1 MTRATFRC
9 GISLLCWMGIVGAS
23 APISAQVFGTV
34 RVRLQDAQELALP
47 GATVVLNAEASTWT
61 QTTITDTQGD
71 GVFTAVPIG
80 HYRVSGS
87 LAGFEDQQTD
97 VEVTSNAIVAVRMKL
112 RIAGLQESI
121 EVSASSD
128 VINAESSR
136 TETLTHRVDIERQP
150 DADRSGSLAM
160 ITNNVPGTYV
170 MHDHLHARGGHGVT
184 FEIDG
189 VPVPNSNLAAVGS
202 QFDPKDVDYL
212 ESERGGLAAN
222 FGDRAYGVFNV
233 VPRSGFEADKFG
245 DLTARYGNY
254 NQASLYSSFGN
265 HTNDQRFAWFASG
278 SSNRT
283 DRGLERVD
291 IPVIHDKAS
300 NVSAFTSILFN
311 PSTTNQFRF
320 VGSGRQD
327 RYQVPNTLGQ
337 EALGIRDD
345 VKATDA
351 FLNTT
356 WLHTTA
362 SELLITVSPYYHFN
376 RGQYIGG
383 PRDPLVTTDNRG
395 SHYVG
400 GYVNVSQTRGRH
412 TYHYGTDTFAEHDD
426 SLFGLRTNIGNRLS
440 LTHEEVLWASVASVF
455 AEETFRVGPT
465 FTLNGGVRAE
475 RFSGTLTEH
484 AVSPRVGMAWQVGH
498 GAVLRASYGHFYQ
511 HPQTSTVSGPLLQ
524 FALQQGF
531 GYLPV
536 PGERDQMVELGLGI
550 PVKGWTLDFDG
561 FYNKTRNLV
570 DHEVLGNSNLLF
582 PLTID
587 NGRVRAFESTLKSPL
602 LAGSVRL
609 HYALSVQSA
618 QGRGKTTGG
627 LTDFIPPPKNAY
639 FYLDHDQRV
648 TFTPGVELTLP
659 ESTWASASVT
669 YGSGFLRGNGPAH
682 MPRHTTLDIAAGK
695 DLGQNVELR
704 FSALNVTDALF
715 LTGFENSFAGT
726 HYANPREITGQVKVK
741 FHY

>member
-1 MTRATFRC
+1 MSRTTLRTRVSFL
-9 GISLLCWMGIVGAS
+9 SWIVIVAAS
-23 APISAQVFGTV
+23 APASAQVFGTV
-34 RVRLQDAQELALP
+34 RVNLQDAQELALP

-61 QTTITDTQGD
+61 QTAFTDTQGD
-71 GVFTAVPIG
+71 SVFTAVPIG
-80 HYRVSGS
+80 HYRVVAS
-87 LAGFEDQQTD
+87 LAGFEDQQAD
-97 VEVTSNAIVAVRMKL
+97 IEVTSNAIVPVRLKL
-112 RIAGLQESI
+112 KIAGLQESV
-121 EVSASSD
+121 EVSAT
-128 VINAESSR
+128 VNAINPESSR
-136 TETLTHRVDIERQP
+136 TETLTHRLDIERQP
-150 DADRSGSLAM
+150 DADRTGSLAM

-202 QFDPKDVDYL
+202 QFDPKDVDYM

-233 VPRSGFEADKFG
+233 VPRSGFEADRFG
-245 DLTARYGNY
+245 DVTARYGNY
-254 NQASLYSSFGN
+254 NQAGLYSSFGN
-265 HTNDQRFAWFASG
+265 HTNDQKFAWFASG

-291 IPVIHDKAS
+291 LPVIHDRAS
-300 NVSAFTSILFN
+300 SVSAFTSILFN
-311 PSTTNQFRF
+311 PSTTDQFRF

-337 EALGIRDD
+337 QALGIRDD
-345 VKATDA
+345 ERATDA

-356 WLHTTA
+356 WVHTTGGG
-362 SELLITVSPYYHFN
+362 LLVTVSPYYHFN
-376 RGQYIGG
+376 RGEYIGG
-383 PRDPLVTTDNRG
+383 PSDPLVTNDNRG

-400 GYVNVSQTRGRH
+400 GYVNVSQTKGRH

-426 SLFGLRTNIGNRLS
+426 SLFGLRSNLGQQLS
-440 LTHEEVLWASVASVF
+440 LMHEEVLWASVASAF
-455 AEETFRVGPT
+455 AEETFRVSQRLT
-465 FTLNGGVRAE
+465 VNAGVRAE
-475 RFSGTLTEH
+475 RFEGTLTEH
-484 AVSPRVGMAWQVGH
+484 AVSPRAGVAWQVGG
-498 GAVLRASYGHFYQ
+498 GAVVRASYGHFYQ
-511 HPQTSTVSGPLLQ
+511 HPQTSTVTGPLLQ
-524 FALQQGF
+524 FALQEGF

-536 PGERDQMVELGLGI
+536 PGERDHMAEVGIGI
-550 PVKGWTLDFDG
+550 PVHGWTLDFDA
-561 FYNKTRNLV
+561 FYNRTKNLV

-602 LAGSVRL
+602 IARVLQL
-609 HYALSVQSA
+609 HYALSLQSA
-618 QGRGKTTGG
+618 QGRGAITGG
-627 LTDFIPPPKNAY
+627 LTDFVPPPNNAY

-648 TFTPGVELTLP
+648 TFTPGAELTLP
-659 ESTWASASVT
+659 GSAWASASLT

-682 MPRHTTLDIAAGK
+682 MPRHTTFDVAAGK
-695 DLGQNVELR
+695 DLGHNMEAR
-704 FSALNVTDALF
+704 FAALNVTNAVF

-726 HYANPREITGQVKVK
+726 HYANPREITGQVRIK

>member
-1 MTRATFRC
+1 MRR
-9 GISLLCWMGIVGAS
+9 LLLLLLVLSVAHS
-23 APISAQVFGTV
+23 ARAQVLGTV
-34 RVRLQDAQELALP
+34 RVTLRDAQDLALP
-47 GATVVLNAEASTWT
+47 GATVTLKAEASTWT
-61 QTTITDTQGD
+61 QTATADGQGEAA
-71 GVFTAVPIG
+71 FTAVPIG
-80 HYRVSGS
+80 HYMVTASLSG
-87 LAGFEDQQTD
+87 FRNQQEDI
-97 VEVTSNAIVAVRMKL
+97 EVTANAIVPVRMKL
-112 RIAGLQESI
+112 TVAGLAENV
-121 EVSASSD
+121 EVTAEAET
-128 VINAESSR
+128 INPESSR

-150 DADRSGSLAM
+150 DADRSGSLSM

-222 FGDRAYGVFNV
+222 YGDRAYGVFNV
-233 VPRSGFEADKFG
+233 VPRSGFEGNKFG
-245 DLTARYGNY
+245 DVTGRYGNY
-254 NQASLYSSFGN
+254 QQGSVYSSFGN
-265 HTNDQRFAWFASG
+265 HTADQKMAWFASG
-278 SSNRT
+278 SGNRT

-300 NVSAFTSILFN
+300 SVSGFTSVLYN
-311 PSTTNQFRF
+311 PSTTNQFRL
-320 VGSGRQD
+320 VGSGRED
-327 RYQVPNTLGQ
+327 RYQVPNTIAQ
-337 EALGIRDD
+337 QALGIRDEE
-345 VKATDA
+345 KATDA

-356 WLHTTA
+356 WVHTTA
-362 SELLITVSPYYHFN
+362 SQLLITVSPYYHFN

-383 PRDPLVTTDNRG
+383 PSDPLVTTDNRG

-400 GYVNVSQTRGRH
+400 GYVNVSQTKGRH

-426 SLFGLRTNIGNRLS
+426 SLFGLRSNVGNRLS
-440 LTHEEVLWASVASVF
+440 LTHEEVLWASVASAF
-455 AEETFRVGPT
+455 AEETLRVSPT
-465 FTLNGGVRAE
+465 FTLNAGVRAE
-475 RFSGTLTEH
+475 RFSGTLTER

-511 HPQTSTVSGPLLQ
+511 HPQTSTVTGPLLQ
-524 FALQQGF
+524 FALQEGF

-536 PGERDQMVELGLGI
+536 PGERDKMAEVGLGI
-550 PVKGWTLDFDG
+550 PIHGWTLDFDS
-561 FYNKTRNLV
+561 FYNKTKNLV

-602 LAGSVRL
+602 IARVLQL
-609 HYALSVQSA
+609 HYAFSLQSA
-618 QGRGKTTGG
+618 QGRGAITGG
-627 LTDFIPPPKNAY
+627 LTDFVPPPNNAY

-648 TFTPGVELTLP
+648 TFTPGAEVTLP
-659 ESTWASASVT
+659 GSAWASANVT
-669 YGSGFLRGNGPAH
+669 YGSGFLRGNGPDH

-695 DLGQNVELR
+695 DLGQNVQLR
-704 FSALNVTDALF
+704 FAALNVTNALF

-726 HYANPREITGQVKVK
+726 HYTNPREITGQVKVK